1 MIVTFIEVNDFYTD
15 GYRVIDTKNIGGTF
29 NMPQGSM
36 VRIQGEIYEVG
47 SLQWFDADGSVPTQY
62 VELKG
67 VKSWITK
74 S

>member
-1 MIVTFIEVNDFYTD
+1 MIVVFIELDDFCTD

-36 VRIQGEIYEVG
+36 VRMKGVIYEIG

-62 VELKG
+62 VELKST
-67 VKSWITK
+67 KSWIIK